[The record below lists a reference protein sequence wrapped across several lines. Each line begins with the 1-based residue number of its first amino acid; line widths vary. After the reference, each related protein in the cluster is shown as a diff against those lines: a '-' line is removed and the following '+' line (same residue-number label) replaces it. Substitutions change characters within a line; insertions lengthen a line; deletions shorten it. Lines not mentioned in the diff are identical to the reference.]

1 MSMVEVARELRL
13 AVDDASRK
21 LRTISEGKASEP
33 VAPGKWSPKE
43 IIGHLIDSASNNH
56 GRFVRAQLTD
66 DLFFPG
72 YDQEAWVRLQRYS
85 DANWNELIGLWR
97 AFNHHIASVVEQIPP
112 EVATRQRMHHNL
124 DQIAW
129 KTVATDKPAT
139 LEYFVRD
146 YVGHLQHHLSQIPQ

>member
-1 MSMVEVARELRL
+1 MSMGEVASELRL
-13 AVDDASRK
+13 AVDGASK
-21 LRTISEGKASEP
+21 QLAAISDDKASQP

-72 YDQEAWVRLQRYS
+72 YDQEAWVRVQQYAS
-85 DANWNELIGLWR
+85 ANWNELIALWR
-97 AFNHHIASVVEQIPP
+97 GFNHHIASVVEQIPSD
-112 EVATRQRMHHNL
+112 VATKQRTHHNL

-129 KTVATDKPAT
+129 KTVATDKPVT

-146 YVGHLQHHLSQIPQ
+146 YVGHLKHHLSQIP

>member
-1 MSMVEVARELRL
+1 MVDVARELRL
-13 AVDDASRK
+13 AVDDASMK
-21 LRTISEGKASEP
+21 LRKISDGKASEP

-66 DLFFPG
+66 DLVFPG
-72 YDQEAWVRLQRYS
+72 YDQERWVRVQQYAR
-85 DANWNELIGLWR
+85 ANWNELIALWR
-97 AFNHHIASVVEQIPP
+97 VFNHHIANLVERIPP
-112 EVATRQRMHHNL
+112 DVASMQRAHHNL
-124 DQIAW
+124 DEIAW

-146 YVGHLQHHLSQIPQ
+146 YVGHLKHHLSQIPQ